1 MESKDELEEPDTK
14 NHTCYYF
21 DDIMK
26 VRDIDFGNIL
36 LEVKIY
42 KNTLIY
48 HISYKNF
55 MGSKRLHTWFD
66 KIDGFIKIF
75 SNIGS

>member
-1 MESKDELEEPDTK
+1 MESKDELEETDTK

-21 DDIMK
+21 DDIIK

-36 LEVKIY
+36 LEAKIY

-48 HISYKNF
+48 HISYKTF
-55 MGSKRLHTWFD
+55 MGSKRLRTWFD

>member
-42 KNTLIY
+42 KKYFNLSHFIQ
-48 HISYKNF
+48 NF
-55 MGSKRLHTWFD
+55 YGLKTIAHVVR
-66 KIDGFIKIF
+66 
-75 SNIGS
+75 

>member
-1 MESKDELEEPDTK
+1 
-14 NHTCYYF
+14 
-21 DDIMK
+21 MK

-36 LEVKIY
+36 LDVKMY

-48 HISYKNF
+48 HISYKTF
-55 MGSKRLHTWFD
+55 MGSKPLCTWFD
-66 KIDGFIKIF
+66 KRDGFIKIF